1 MHAAKKIG
9 KAFIL
14 AGGKGERLMPLT
26 KDTPKVMVEVKG
38 KPILEYNVELA
49 KRFGAKEVVLGVG
62 HLHEKIRD
70 YFGTGKKFGVKIVYS
85 VEKEFFGTGG
95 ALKLAQGFFDSD
107 FLMMNGD
114 ELKDFNPEPILKT
127 HFAEGAVATLALK
140 EIHDASEFGAVRLEG
155 GRITSFDEK
164 NAVTKNATVSA
175 GLYILGPEIF
185 NYLPD
190 GKSSIERDAFPKI
203 AAKGKLFGVLCQGQ
217 WLPTDNL
224 ARLEKARK
232 DWQGKQK

>member
-1 MHAAKKIG
+1 MTHAAKKIG

-49 KRFGAKEVVLGVG
+49 KRFGAEEVVLGVG

-70 YFGTGKKFGVKIVYS
+70 YFGTGKKFGVKMRYS
-85 VEKEFFGTGG
+85 VEKEFLGTGG

-114 ELKDFNPEPILKT
+114 ELKAFEPEKLAET
-127 HFAEGAVATLALK
+127 HFAENAVATLALK
-140 EIHDASEFGAVRLEG
+140 EIPDASEFGSVTLEG
-155 GRITSFDEK
+155 NRITSFDEK
-164 NAVTKNATVSA
+164 KGNAEKAIVSA
-175 GLYILGPEIF
+175 GLYILKHEIF
-185 NYLPD
+185 NYFPE
-190 GKSSIERDAFPKI
+190 GKSSIKREVFPKL
-203 AAKGKLFGVLCQGQ
+203 AREGRLCGVPVKGR

-224 ARLEKARK
+224 QRLENARREW
-232 DWQGKQK
+232 DRQ